1 MYLPVVK
8 GKAPLPDVPWVKTH
22 CRNLQQQLSKKDRV
36 PSPRTAFQIHHH
48 LPRIAFRREESTSKR
63 KTRFEILFT
72 DNRYYRGYL
81 ATRSPIIDFSASI
94 VDGTVQ
100 RACESCGRTLCR
112 SRNARITKTRQ
123 ERDDVSCKVRGR
135 DNRVSK
141 TSQKRANL
149 KLVGLV
155 GVFVLVALHVAGL
168 VGYILSAGDTF
179 PLSAFVESLLVRS
192 CVLAHVRESVHRG
205 GRFSCLKIK

>member
-1 MYLPVVK
+1 M
-8 GKAPLPDVPWVKTH
+8 
-22 CRNLQQQLSKKDRV
+22 SKKDRV

-48 LPRIAFRREESTSKR
+48 LLESLFVAKNQRRNGKLAS
-63 KTRFEILFT
+63 RFSLPTIGTIEVIFQ
-72 DNRYYRGYL
+72 RVR
-81 ATRSPIIDFSASI
+81 RSSPILSI

-100 RACESCGRTLCR
+100 RACELCGRALCR

-149 KLVGLV
+149 KLVSLV
-155 GVFVLVALHVAGL
+155 GVFVLVALHVTGL
-168 VGYILSAGDTF
+168 VGYILSASDTF
-179 PLSAFVESLLVRS
+179 PLSTFVESLLVRS

-205 GRFSCLKIK
+205 GRFSCSTSTG

>member
-1 MYLPVVK
+1 M
-8 GKAPLPDVPWVKTH
+8 
-22 CRNLQQQLSKKDRV
+22 SKKDRV

-48 LPRIAFRREESTSKR
+48 LLESLFVAKNQRRNGKLAS
-63 KTRFEILFT
+63 RFSLPTIGIIEVIFQ
-72 DNRYYRGYL
+72 RVR
-81 ATRSPIIDFSASI
+81 RSSPILSI

-100 RACESCGRTLCR
+100 RACELCGRALCR

-123 ERDDVSCKVRGR
+123 ERDDVSCKMRGR

-149 KLVGLV
+149 KLVSLV
-155 GVFVLVALHVAGL
+155 GVFVLVALHVTGL
-168 VGYILSAGDTF
+168 VGYILSASDTF